1 MSDGE
6 QTASKHEHKEKEA
19 CMHQWFWQDFS
30 LQPPEHQNRREHS
43 DCTAATHSFWDGFTH
58 AVQDLSRVAGAS
70 AISLHQWFWKD
81 FVLSPRTQGAHQH
94 SSHRDGVQWCWEQCL
109 VAPQEPMQDRID

>member
-6 QTASKHEHKEKEA
+6 QTANKNGHLDKDA
-19 CMHQWFWQDFS
+19 CMHQWFWQDFT
-30 LQPPEHQNRREHS
+30 LQPPEHHS
-43 DCTAATHSFWDGFTH
+43 KLEATGNPPAKHSLWDGFSHT
-58 AVQDLSRVAGAS
+58 VQDISRVAGAS

-94 SSHRDGVQWCWEQCL
+94 SSHREGVQWCWEQCIA
-109 VAPQEPMQDRID
+109 APQEPLKDRID